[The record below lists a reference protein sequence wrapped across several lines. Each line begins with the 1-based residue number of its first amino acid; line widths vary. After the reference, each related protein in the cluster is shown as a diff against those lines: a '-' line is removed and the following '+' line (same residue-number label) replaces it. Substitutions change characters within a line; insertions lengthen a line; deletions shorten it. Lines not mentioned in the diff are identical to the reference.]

1 MTQAKALRVLPLLAL
16 LFAGTVHAQTLRWS
30 DNSVRSG
37 AGSKPNTSSNG
48 DAHLKSSVAFASPST
63 QVYLKVSGWEQVYTQ
78 PSSLVVYIWD
88 ADNPWSTTPFTWYT
102 LDIASAE
109 RTFYFPVSV
118 PVLHRFSVEVR
129 ARCNQDTSYWAPG
142 KTYTYNRLLEVY
154 W

>member
-16 LFAGTVHAQTLRWS
+16 FFAGAVHAQTLRWY
-30 DNSVRSG
+30 DNRVVSG
-37 AGSKPNTSSNG
+37 AGSMNG
-48 DAHLKSSVAFASPST
+48 DARLKSSIAFANPGT

-78 PSSLVVYIWD
+78 PSHLYIYVWD
-88 ADNPWSTTPFTWYT
+88 ADNYWSTTPFTWYYM
-102 LDIASAE
+102 DVSSAE
-109 RTFYFPVSV
+109 RTLYFPISI
-118 PVLHRFSVEVR
+118 PLNHRFSVEVR